1 MATGIKMQEYRED
14 EVGGYAYAVTAG
26 CAVIDE
32 ISGGN
37 PITQNGTVT
46 GKVMHVTTIH
56 YRNRAAQQNVLRIY
70 DGGVAAGNLRREYY
84 VPTSQSGEVV
94 NIRGLRFDNTTTGIW
109 CVASTSTIFVHVGG
123 VLRDN

>member
-14 EVGGYAYAVTAG
+14 EVGGYCYAIVGGAPI
-26 CAVIDE
+26 IDD
-32 ISGGN
+32 ISTGN

-56 YRNRAAQQNVLRIY
+56 MRNQAAQLNVLRIY
-70 DGGVAAGNLRREYY
+70 DGGIAAGNLRREYY
-84 VPTSQSGEVV
+84 IPTSQSAEVV
-94 NIRGLRFDNTTTGIW
+94 NIRGLRFDNTTTGIT
-109 CVASTSTIFVHVGG
+109 CVASTSTIFVHIGG